1 MGQKWIIDVIAD
13 LRDFAERNGLPLLAN
28 QLEVTASV
36 ARTEIETHLNGVGPV
51 ASLAKSQHVP
61 PLEDIG

>member
-1 MGQKWIIDVIAD
+1 MGHKWIIDVIAD

-36 ARTEIETHLNGVGPV
+36 AKTEIETRLNGVGPV
-51 ASLAKSQHVP
+51 PNHANSQHVP

>member
-13 LRDFAERNGLPLLAN
+13 LRDFAEYNGLPLLAN

-36 ARTEIETHLNGVGPV
+36 AKSEIETRVNGVGPV
-51 ASLAKSQHVP
+51 ANLANGQHVP

>member
-28 QLEVTASV
+28 QLEVTGSV
-36 ARTEIETHLNGVGPV
+36 AKSEIETRVNGVGP
-51 ASLAKSQHVP
+51 AAGLANGQQVP
-61 PLEDIG
+61 PLEDTG